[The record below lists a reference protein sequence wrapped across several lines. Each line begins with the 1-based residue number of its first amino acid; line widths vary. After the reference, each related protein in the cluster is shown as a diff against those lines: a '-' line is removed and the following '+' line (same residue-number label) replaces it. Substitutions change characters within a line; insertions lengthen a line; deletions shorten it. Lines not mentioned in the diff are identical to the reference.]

1 MTDFRTS
8 VNHVCYMDNIVM
20 RKGRP
25 VFLNAFDR
33 KTFTDLI
40 MMTAR
45 TMGRAV
51 ERTSQVLRVRAGGS
65 EDKIHELLLWGMPF
79 K

>member
-8 VNHVCYMDNIVM
+8 VNHVCYMDSIVM

-33 KTFTDLI
+33 KTFTDL
-40 MMTAR
+40 MMMDSKDHWA
-45 TMGRAV
+45 
-51 ERTSQVLRVRAGGS
+51 
-65 EDKIHELLLWGMPF
+65 ELL
-79 K
+79 KEQVRS